1 MSNNDRK
8 GIILAGGT
16 GSRLFPITLAVS
28 KQLLPVYDKPL
39 IYYSISTLIY
49 AGITEILIIS
59 TPHDIPLYKK
69 LLSDGSQWGV
79 KFSFEIQNEPKG
91 IAEAFIIGQDFIGN
105 SNCVLILGDNIF
117 FGDAFIENLKEA
129 SSQKSGASIFAFNVS
144 NPSDYGVVEFKDD
157 LAISIEEKPKK
168 PKSNFAVPG
177 IYFYDNDVIEIAKN
191 ISPSARGELE
201 ITDIN
206 NWYLSEEKLFVKI
219 MEKGTAWLDAGT
231 PQSMIEAGQFI
242 EVIEKRQGI
251 KIMCPEEV
259 AWEAGLIDDEK
270 LIKIIDKLTQS
281 DYGKY
286 LRNLLN
292 N

>member
-39 IYYSISTLIY
+39 IYYSISTLMY

-168 PKSNFAVPG
+168 PKSNFVVPG

-270 LIKIIDKLTQS
+270 LIKITDKLTQS

>member
-1 MSNNDRK
+1 MNDNNRK

-39 IYYSISTLIY
+39 IYYSISTLML

-59 TPHDIPLYKK
+59 TPHDIPFYKK

-79 KFSFEIQNEPKG
+79 KFSFEIQEEPKG
-91 IAEAFIIGQDFIGN
+91 LAQAFIIGHDFIGN
-105 SNCVLILGDNIF
+105 SNCVLVLGDNIF
-117 FGDAFIENLKEA
+117 YGEAFIKNLKEA
-129 SSQKSGASIFAFNVS
+129 SSQKSGATIFAFNVS
-144 NPSDYGVVEFKDD
+144 NPSDYGVVEFKDG
-157 LAISIEEKPKK
+157 LAISIDEKPMK

-177 IYFYDNDVIEIAKN
+177 IYFYDNNVLEIAQN

-206 NWYLSEEKLFVKI
+206 NSYLRKNKLFVKI

-231 PQSMIEAGQFI
+231 PQSMLEASQFI
-242 EVIEKRQGI
+242 EVIEKR
-251 KIMCPEEV
+251 
-259 AWEAGLIDDEK
+259 
-270 LIKIIDKLTQS
+270 
-281 DYGKY
+281 
-286 LRNLLN
+286 
-292 N
+292 

>member
-1 MSNNDRK
+1 MSDNDRK

-39 IYYSISTLIY
+39 IYYSISTLMY
-49 AGITEILIIS
+49 AGIKEILIIS

-79 KFSFEIQNEPKG
+79 KFSFEIQKEPKG

-117 FGDAFIENLKEA
+117 FGETFIKNLKEA

-168 PKSNFAVPG
+168 PKSSFAVPG
-177 IYFYDNDVIEIAKN
+177 IYFYDNYVIEIAKN

-206 NWYLSEEKLFVKI
+206 NWYLSQEKLFVKI

-259 AWEAGLIDDEK
+259 AWQAGLIDDEK
-270 LIKIIDKLTQS
+270 LIKTTDKLTQS
-281 DYGKY
+281 EYGKY

>member
-39 IYYSISTLIY
+39 IYYSISTLMY

-270 LIKIIDKLTQS
+270 LIKITDKLTQS

>member
-1 MSNNDRK
+1 MSDNHRK

-39 IYYSISTLIY
+39 IYYSISTLMY

-79 KFSFEIQNEPKG
+79 KFSFEIQKEPKG

-129 SSQKSGASIFAFNVS
+129 SSQKSGACIFAFNVS

-168 PKSNFAVPG
+168 PKSSFAVPG
-177 IYFYDNDVIEIAKN
+177 IYFYDNYVIEIAKN

-270 LIKIIDKLTQS
+270 LIKTTDKLTQS
-281 DYGKY
+281 EYGKY